1 MIFSLLIIFLVL
13 LIFGVPIAIA
23 LGLSSVFSLII
34 FPSFSLI
41 IVIQRMFVSVN
52 SFPLLA
58 LPLFMLA
65 GLLMA
70 SGGISKRI
78 IDFSYSFVGGIT
90 GGLAHVTILASM
102 IFAGISGAAV
112 ADTVA
117 IGNLLIPSM
126 ISKKY
131 SASLSASVTSIAST
145 IGIIIP
151 PSIPM
156 VILGSMLGISVG
168 RLFIGGIIPG
178 IVIGL
183 SLMITSYFIAKKRNL
198 PTEKM
203 IFSTRKLLKNFWQSI
218 WSLLMP
224 IIIIG
229 GIVLGI
235 FTPTEAGA
243 MAVVYALI
251 IGFFVYKELTIKYV
265 IECIWEAALTS
276 AKILMII
283 ATAGL
288 FSWLLVVNGLPE
300 IVKKFL
306 FSITESPTL
315 MMFIIMFILI
325 TITTFMESLASLVIF
340 VPIFYPVTQ
349 QIGIDPIYFG
359 VMMTIGIA
367 VGLITPPVGLCLYA
381 AVDIAGINMFEVL
394 KDLKFYLLVELAIVI
409 ILIFLPQLVTYL
421 PNLIMG

>member
-1 MIFSLLIIFLVL
+1 MIYSLLIIFIIL
-13 LIFGVPIAIA
+13 LILGIPITIA
-23 LGLSSVFSLII
+23 LGLSSVISLVL

-65 GLLMA
+65 GLLMG

-78 IDFSYSFVGGIT
+78 VDFSYAVVGGLT

-131 SASLSASVTSIAST
+131 TPSLSASITAIAST

-178 IVIGL
+178 LIIGL
-183 SLMITSYFIAKKRNL
+183 SLMITSYFIVKKRNL
-198 PTEKM
+198 PTEQKK
-203 IFSTRKLLKNFWQSI
+203 INIINLLKNLKQSI

-224 IIIIG
+224 IIVIG
-229 GIVLGI
+229 GIVFGI

-251 IGFFVYKELTIKYV
+251 IGFFVYRELTLEYV
-265 IECIWEAALTS
+265 FECIWKAALTS
-276 AKILMII
+276 AKILIII

-300 IVKKFL
+300 IVKNFL
-306 FSITESPTL
+306 FSITESTTV
-315 MMFIIMFILI
+315 MMFIMMFILI
-325 TITTFMESLASLVIF
+325 AVTTFMESLASLVIF
-340 VPIFYPVTQ
+340 VPIFFPVTQ

-381 AVDIAGINMFEVL
+381 AADIAGINMFEVF
-394 KDLKFYLLVELAIVI
+394 KDLKNYLLIEFVMVLLL
-409 ILIFLPQLVTYL
+409 ILFPQLVIYL

>member
-23 LGLSSVFSLII
+23 LGLSSVLSLII
-34 FPSFSLI
+34 YPSFELI
-41 IVIQRMFVSVN
+41 IVIQRMFVSIN

-65 GLLMA
+65 GLLMG

-78 IDFSYSFVGGIT
+78 VDFSYSVVGGIT
-90 GGLAHVTILASM
+90 GGLAHVTIMASM

-126 ISKKY
+126 VSKKY
-131 SASLSASVTSIAST
+131 SPSLSASVTAIAST

-168 RLFIGGIIPG
+168 RLFIGGVIPG

-183 SLMITSYFIAKKRNL
+183 SLMITSYFIVKKRNL
-198 PTEKM
+198 PTEKN
-203 IFSTRKLLKNFWQSI
+203 IFSFRKLLKNFWQSI

-224 IIIIG
+224 VIVIG
-229 GIVLGI
+229 GIVLGV

-251 IGFFVYKELTIKYV
+251 VGFFIYKELTIKYV
-265 IECIWEAALTS
+265 IKCIWEAALTS
-276 AKILMII
+276 AKILIII

-288 FSWLLVVNGLPE
+288 FSWLLVVNGLPT

-306 FSITESPTL
+306 FSITESTTL
-315 MMFIIMFILI
+315 MMFIMMFILI
-325 TITTFMESLASLVIF
+325 VITTFMESLASLVIF

-381 AVDIAGINMFEVL
+381 AADIAGINMFEVF
-394 KDLKFYLLVELAIVI
+394 KDLKSYLLIEFAIVI
-409 ILIFLPQLVTYL
+409 ILILLPQLVTFL